1 MSLAGYAPSLLSAL
15 DILVTP
21 RDLSA
26 YILQSQ
32 PLLSRFLPF
41 SFSFKRCKLI
51 QIISHFSN
59 SSHFSIRIPLT
70 LLSQVHVILILKC
83 VIIAL

>member
-21 RDLSA
+21 KDRSA

-32 PLLSRFLPF
+32 PLLPF
-41 SFSFKRCKLI
+41 SSLSPFLLREMQTDTNYK
-51 QIISHFSN
+51 
-59 SSHFSIRIPLT
+59 SS
-70 LLSQVHVILILKC
+70 
-83 VIIAL
+83 